1 MPSLREF
8 QTAFRDGIFGA
19 ADGQVT
25 AFIRATGAAPE
36 DRLAIY
42 RNNIFHNYQEAL
54 RAVYPVVE
62 RLVGA
67 EFFRCAAHEYI
78 LRNPSSSN
86 DVHGYGGQLGAF
98 LAGFA
103 PARDLIYLADVAR
116 LEWLWHECFH
126 GAEHGPLAI
135 ERLAD
140 APENS
145 YEALQFDLHPAC
157 RLLASPYPVHRIWEV
172 NQSEYEGEPAVDLA
186 AGGVRLLLRRD
197 ARSIVLETLSEGDDA
212 MLRALREGSAVGEAA
227 RRAVAADSSFDLGQ
241 FLRRYV
247 ANCVLVDFRVG
258 GCEGAAISARRAT

>member
-19 ADGQVT
+19 GDGQAT
-25 AFIRATGAAPE
+25 AFIRANGMAPE

-42 RNNIFHNYQEAL
+42 RNNIFHNYEEAL

-62 RLVGA
+62 RLVGE
-67 EFFRCAAHEYI
+67 EFFRHAAHEYVG
-78 LRNPSSSN
+78 RNPSFSN
-86 DVHGYGGQLGAF
+86 DVHCYGGQFGVF

-103 PARDLIYLADVAR
+103 PARALAYLADVAR

-140 APENS
+140 VPESS
-145 YEALQFDLHPAC
+145 YGALQFELHPAC
-157 RLLASPYPVHRIWEV
+157 RLLASLYPVHRIWEV
-172 NQSEYEGEPAVDLA
+172 NQSEYEGDPAVDLG
-186 AGGVRLLLRRD
+186 AGEVHLLLRRD
-197 ARSIVLETLSEGDDA
+197 AGGVVLETLSAGDDA
-212 MLRALREGSAVGEAA
+212 MLRALHDGLTVGKAA
-227 RRAVAADSSFDLGQ
+227 TRAVAADGGFDLGR
-241 FLRRYV
+241 FLRRHV

-258 GCEGAAISARRAT
+258 ACEKNMIPARRAL